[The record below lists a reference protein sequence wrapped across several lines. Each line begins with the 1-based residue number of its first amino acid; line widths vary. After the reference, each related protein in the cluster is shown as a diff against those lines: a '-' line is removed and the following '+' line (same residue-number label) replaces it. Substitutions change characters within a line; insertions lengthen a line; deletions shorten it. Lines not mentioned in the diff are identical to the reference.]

1 MARPNSIADVTD
13 RTNLVATFHTE
24 FINTSPIMLK
34 HYAAFIET
42 AQKFNGQ
49 VKPNK
54 WNKAQIEVF
63 LPKSKEELEMQLIA
77 DQNSW
82 DYRKEEY
89 DKAVNRDSV
98 SDEFDEYKQNRIKEF
113 AKQNGFPNPFDVFS
127 ANDSD
132 LDEIRRELELQD

>member
-24 FINTSPIMLK
+24 FITTRLIYFA
-34 HYAAFIET
+34 YAAFIET

-89 DKAVNRDSV
+89 DKAVNRDPV

-132 LDEIRRELELQD
+132 LDEIRRELEMQD